1 MDDSEYEKGSAES
14 EAPKTV
20 ESALQLQAMSM
31 VPKEKPRNNT
41 QQDSDNNSAQKYVSF
56 PPIPWRTERRDV
68 KGNSKRT
75 TASGGR
81 DCRRKSKGTTW
92 NPGARSNLTC
102 GTGNTTK
109 WPFARQTPK
118 CQLRSALSVLIYP
131 LSLEISHLPET
142 VEIPFTRMADP
153 NSNFVASMQISVG
166 SPPQQVLAIFDTG
179 SSDLWV
185 PQLNSRLCKDRLA
198 TCTASNGRNSSVS
211 GAFDNAKSTTF
222 NANRSPFE
230 ATYANGVEI
239 QGTFMSESVTVGNTS
254 ISNNTMGL
262 GQTGKLTSPLIA
274 ILGVGPSSSEASVLA
289 NNAKPYTNFPENL
302 KAQGL
307 TKSLAYSV
315 YLNDFR
321 SPTGSVV
328 FGGMDTA
335 KFTGQMQMIPLVG
348 QKLFKSNDFIVPW
361 TSFSFS
367 ADKNAKPTAIGG
379 NNFPP
384 VLVDTGNPS
393 LSFPPKILDLIGPAI
408 NIQTLQDGTKALKCS
423 SGDSGAKFNFE
434 FQTAKVEVPLSMIFI
449 PLMKN
454 GAPVTDK
461 SGSSLCTLPLE
472 PIDSN
477 VASFGAPM
485 LSAVYT
491 VFDLENKQLG
501 MAQAKLNESASNIEE
516 FVPANPSKGTAKR
529 PQAQSVRFRQK

>member
-1 MDDSEYEKGSAES
+1 MRSTLTA
-14 EAPKTV
+14 
-20 ESALQLQAMSM
+20 AMRLVVTTM
-31 VPKEKPRNNT
+31 CLIGLT
-41 QQDSDNNSAQKYVSF
+41 QCLK
-56 PPIPWRTERRDV
+56 
-68 KGNSKRT
+68 
-75 TASGGR
+75 
-81 DCRRKSKGTTW
+81 
-92 NPGARSNLTC
+92 
-102 GTGNTTK
+102 
-109 WPFARQTPK
+109 
-118 CQLRSALSVLIYP
+118 
-131 LSLEISHLPET
+131 T

-153 NSNFVASMQISVG
+153 DSNFVASMQISVG
-166 SPPQQVLAIFDTG
+166 SPPQQVMAIFDTG

-198 TCTASNGRNSSVS
+198 TCTASNGNNSSVAC
-211 GAFDNAKSTTF
+211 AFDNVKSTSF
-222 NANRSPFE
+222 NVNRSPFE

-239 QGTFMSESVTVGNTS
+239 QGTFMSESATVGNTS
-254 ISNNTMGL
+254 VSNNTMGL
-262 GQTGKLTSPLIA
+262 GQTDKLTSPLIA
-274 ILGVGPSSSEASVLA
+274 ILGVGPSSSEASVLT

-307 TKSLAYSV
+307 TKSLTYSV

-321 SPTGSVV
+321 SPSGSVV

-335 KFTGQMQMIPLVG
+335 KFTGQMQMVPLIG
-348 QKLFKSNDFIVPW
+348 HKLFKTNDFIVPW

-384 VLVDTGNPS
+384 VLVDTANPS
-393 LSFPPKILDLIGPAI
+393 LSFPPKILDQIGPAI
-408 NIQTLQDGTKALKCS
+408 NVQTLQDGTKALRCN

-501 MAQAKLNESASNIEE
+501 MAQAKLNESATSIQE
-516 FVPANPSKGTAKR
+516 FGPASPAKGTSKR
-529 PQAQSVRFRQK
+529 PRAQSGRFRQK

>member
-1 MDDSEYEKGSAES
+1 MWSSF
-14 EAPKTV
+14 TV
-20 ESALQLQAMSM
+20 AI
-31 VPKEKPRNNT
+31 KPLLVT
-41 QQDSDNNSAQKYVSF
+41 S
-56 PPIPWRTERRDV
+56 I
-68 KGNSKRT
+68 
-75 TASGGR
+75 
-81 DCRRKSKGTTW
+81 C
-92 NPGARSNLTC
+92 
-102 GTGNTTK
+102 
-109 WPFARQTPK
+109 
-118 CQLRSALSVLIYP
+118 LIQSIQC
-131 LSLEISHLPET
+131 LKT

-501 MAQAKLNESASNIEE
+501 MAQAKLNESASNIQE
-516 FVPANPSKGTAKR
+516 FVPASKGTAKR